1 MLLISIIIYALLATR
16 YRYHYEK
23 SLKHQV
29 NTVRWIQNGV
39 SNGLI
44 LIMVGLLAGIYDL
57 AMLGVLFVL
66 PIIANV
72 IMLVEEKRDNQQQI
86 KLSKW
91 QILSFITAVIP
102 LLVIL
107 CYVIS
112 ADIYGVSG
120 IATYYYFIFGTVIL
134 FYLANFINQLL
145 RVKKFEMWK
154 RYIYSE
160 QVYMILEAVIKTALI
175 WQIVVGVLRS

>member
-1 MLLISIIIYALLATR
+1 
-16 YRYHYEK
+16 
-23 SLKHQV
+23 
-29 NTVRWIQNGV
+29 VRWIQNGV